1 MTELTDHVCVCI
13 CTYKR
18 PDLLKRLL
26 KHLSE
31 QETGGHFSY
40 SVVVCDNDRQR
51 SAEAIVSEFT
61 TTSSIVVKY
70 CVEEQQNICMARNK
84 AIENAFG
91 NFIAFIDDDEFPA
104 PGWLTNLYQAAADD
118 SVQGVLGPVVRHFD
132 EQAPQWIL
140 KGNFF
145 ERPTHPTGF
154 VIDWREGRTGNVLLK
169 RRIFSSDE
177 PVFDPQYHR
186 GGDTD
191 FFRRMTEKR
200 HVFIWCNEA
209 IVYEVVPPQRWTRS
223 FMLKRALLRGTIT
236 LQSPT
241 FGPRTLAKSVIAVP
255 AYAIGLPFALFL
267 GHHKFMEL
275 LVRLCDHLGKLM
287 AFVGVKPVKSPFIT
301 D

>member
-1 MTELTDHVCVCI
+1 MIDQTNHICVCI

-18 PDLLKRLL
+18 PDLLRRLL
-26 KHLSE
+26 KELDG
-31 QETGGHFSY
+31 QDTGGRFSF
-40 SVVVCDNDRQR
+40 SIVICDNDQLQ
-51 SAEAIVSEFT
+51 SAKAIVSEFSAR
-61 TTSSIVVKY
+61 SSIVIKY

-84 AIENAFG
+84 AIENASG
-91 NFIAFIDDDEFPA
+91 DFIAFIDDDEFPA
-104 PGWLTNLYQAAADD
+104 PGWLMNLYQAAADD
-118 SVQGVLGPVVRHFD
+118 SVHGVLGPVVRHFD
-132 EQAPQWIL
+132 EQAPKWIL

-145 ERPTHPTGF
+145 ERPSHSTGF

-169 RRIFSSDE
+169 TRILSSDE

-191 FFRRMTEKR
+191 FFRRMTEKGYT
-200 HVFIWCNEA
+200 FIWCSEA
-209 IVYEVVPPQRWTRS
+209 VVYEVVPPQRWTRT
-223 FMLKRALLRGTIT
+223 FMLQRALLRGAIT

-255 AYAIGLPFALFL
+255 AYAISLPFALLL

-275 LVRLCDHLGKLM
+275 LVRLCDHLGKVM
-287 AFVGVKPVKSPFIT
+287 AFVGVKPVKSPYVT